1 MIDPSFVFDLSSWS
15 FRMVGSRPSIAS
27 EEKTESV
34 LQIVEHFVA
43 NGRGS
48 DRNAVILVEFKAR
61 NAAVCG
67 DELVLL
73 ADWVAKQVDLDV
85 GGLLGERMRADDI
98 ALADG
103 RARKLPDEPRPV
115 PAGMSA
121 ILAISC
127 GRPSRRAQGRR
138 ARSDV

>member
-1 MIDPSFVFDLSSWS
+1 M
-15 FRMVGSRPSIAS
+15 
-27 EEKTESV
+27 
-34 LQIVEHFVA
+34 A

-48 DRNAVILVEFKAR
+48 DRNAVILVEFETR

-121 ILAISC
+121 ILAI
-127 GRPSRRAQGRR
+127 
-138 ARSDV
+138 